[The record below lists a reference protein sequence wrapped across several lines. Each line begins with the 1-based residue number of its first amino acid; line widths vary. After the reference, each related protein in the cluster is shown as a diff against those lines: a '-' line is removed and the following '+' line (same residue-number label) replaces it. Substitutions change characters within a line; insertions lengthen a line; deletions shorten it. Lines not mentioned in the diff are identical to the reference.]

1 VWWVWK
7 VYGDGC
13 QWVPVGPSRAS
24 DTSSVSVLEAR
35 VIAIFAVEFT
45 EQHRFCGLTPTR
57 SDTPHDV

>member
-1 VWWVWK
+1 MESVAS
-7 VYGDGC
+7 GS
-13 QWVPVGPSRAS
+13 QWVPVVGPSGAS